1 MRVSGFAGRLMVGV
15 SLASSATGWARA
27 EDVIAIR
34 EARIV
39 TVSGPTL
46 ERGTVVI
53 RGGTIAEVG
62 ETVAVPPGATVVDG
76 RGLTVSPG
84 LVDADSGV
92 GLTEV
97 PGVGMSDDFSEIGE
111 ITPHLL
117 AFNAFHI
124 DSAWVAID
132 RMAGVTTV
140 VSNPSGGMLPGQSA
154 IMSLAGWTA
163 AEMEVERRGA
173 LLLDYPK
180 LLDFDAPPYQRR
192 RRPFLDTRPAPVRIQ
207 ELKDFFAAA
216 RRYQETKAR
225 RAAGG
230 ADLETDA
237 RYEAVLPALEGR
249 QTVLIAVDSEIDLRA
264 AVAFA
269 RAEKL
274 PRYAL
279 LGAAD
284 AWKIAGFLKENGAA
298 VILGN
303 IDRLPVR
310 EDDPIDIFCRTPALL
325 HAEGVPFA
333 IATRT
338 PSTDAR
344 ALRHQLGLAVACG
357 LPREAAVRSLALTP
371 AEILG
376 VAARLGSIEKGK
388 RADLVVY
395 DGDILEYGTHLR
407 HLFINGKTV
416 PLTSRYT
423 ELYDRYKDRR

>member
-1 MRVSGFAGRLMVGV
+1 MRASRLFGVLLGVAVAMGGAG
-15 SLASSATGWARA
+15 SARA

-34 EARIV
+34 DARIV

-53 RGGTIAEVG
+53 RGVSIAEVG

-76 RGLTVSPG
+76 RGLVVYPG
-84 LVDADSGV
+84 LVDASSGV

-97 PGVGMSDDFSEIGE
+97 PGVSMSDDYSEIGE

-117 AFNAFHI
+117 AFNAFHV
-124 DSAWVAID
+124 DSAYVAID
-132 RMAGVTTV
+132 RTAGVTTV
-140 VSNPSGGMLPGQSA
+140 VSSPSGGMLPGQSA

-163 AEMEVERRGA
+163 GEMAVERRGA
-173 LLLDYPK
+173 LVLDYPK

-192 RRPFLDTRPAPVRIQ
+192 QRPFLDNRPVPVRIQ

-216 RRYQETKAR
+216 RRH
-225 RAAGG
+225 AAMRSGAPAG
-230 ADLETDA
+230 AADLERDA
-237 RYEAVLPALEGR
+237 RYEAVQPALQGR
-249 QTVLIAVDSEIDLRA
+249 QTVVIAADSEIDMRA

-284 AWKIAGFLKENGAA
+284 AWKITGFLKENRVP

-303 IDRLPVR
+303 IDRLPIR
-310 EDDPIDIFCRTPALL
+310 EDDPVDIFCRTPALL

-333 IATRT
+333 LASRT

-357 LPREAAVRSLALTP
+357 LPRDAALRSLALAP

-376 VAARLGSIEKGK
+376 VADRLGSIEKGK

-407 HLFINGKTV
+407 HLFINGKAV